1 MESGKD
7 NMEKLKLITHKGK
20 QIVFA
25 DYSRYRHKEERS
37 DIIATVDELKAYVA
51 TQPEQS
57 VLVLSD
63 VTNIYLEKELSDI
76 FTEMAEHNKPYIKR
90 SAVIGVTGFKKSIH
104 NIMMALTGREV
115 KIFNDSEAAKDWL
128 AEG

>member
-1 MESGKD
+1 
-7 NMEKLKLITHKGK
+7 MEKLQLITHKGK

-25 DYSRYRHKEERS
+25 DYSSLRHKEDKP
-37 DIIATVDELKAYVA
+37 DIIAILAELKGFVA
-51 TQPEQS
+51 KQPEQS

-63 VTNIYLEKELSDI
+63 VTNIYLEKELSDM
-76 FTEMAEHNKPYIKR
+76 FTEMVEHNKPYVKR

-115 KIFNDSEAAKDWL
+115 KIFNDLESAKDWL
-128 AEG
+128 VA